1 MGWYMS
7 ITKVYAEKVYRP
19 ANIVLD
25 EKVYLGEINAIGL
38 TDAFVKAIRLYNKNA
53 RRSIVR
59 PFFKWRDNTYMC
71 TEYDEVNSRGVHRLW
86 TLNVL
91 DVRTDKF
98 TKPYICGIPKSKV
111 NNKNWIDY
119 LEYREL

>member
-1 MGWYMS
+1 MP

-25 EKVYLGEINAIGL
+25 EKVYLGEIDAIGL

-59 PFFKWRDNTYMC
+59 PFFKWKNNTYMC

-86 TLNVL
+86 VLNEL

-98 TKPYICGIPKSKV
+98 TKPFIYSIPKSKV
-111 NNKNWIDY
+111 NDKNWIDY
-119 LEYREL
+119 LE